1 MADPNSSSPIGGST
15 GTTTGGN
22 ASAQNQ
28 SRGASTPA
36 VTSGAQTRPTG
47 GAQGSG
53 QEGGIVDRVRDK
65 AAAQL
70 SSQKDRATD
79 GLGSVAQAVR
89 QSTQQLRD
97 QKHDTIAGY
106 VEQAADQ
113 IEKFS
118 QRLRDKDVGELLDD
132 AQRLARRQ
140 PAVFIGS
147 AFALGVIGAR
157 FLKSS
162 SENDRGSY
170 RRGSSLEGSYRG
182 NEYRTRMS
190 SGTGTPSYAT
200 ANDSTPV
207 TASQIGSET
216 AGYSTGSGTAGRA
229 TRTTSTGAAGT
240 GTTTGTSG
248 AAATT
253 RTKSGRGSSGTERS

>member
-1 MADPNSSSPIGGST
+1 MK
-15 GTTTGGN
+15 
-22 ASAQNQ
+22 
-28 SRGASTPA
+28 
-36 VTSGAQTRPTG
+36 G
-47 GAQGSG
+47 GAQSSG

-162 SENDRGSY
+162 SEDSY
-170 RRGSSLEGSYRG
+170 PRSSSMEGSYRG

-207 TASQIGSET
+207 TASEIGRDT
-216 AGYSTGSGTAGRA
+216 AGYGTGSDTAART
-229 TRTTSTGAAGT
+229 TRTTSTRAAGT
-240 GTTTGTSG
+240 GTATSTSG

-253 RTKSGRGSSGTERS
+253 RTKTGRGSSGTERS